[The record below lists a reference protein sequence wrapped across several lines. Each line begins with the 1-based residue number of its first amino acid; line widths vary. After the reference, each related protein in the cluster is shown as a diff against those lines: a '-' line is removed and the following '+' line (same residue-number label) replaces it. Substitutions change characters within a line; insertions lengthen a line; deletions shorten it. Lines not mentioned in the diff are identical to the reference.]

1 MATLSWQDSTRFKVF
16 PGRSKLR
23 DIVGRLRKA
32 GKRWAVLE
40 RSGPHFYVFS
50 ADELEQY
57 ADALDDGPAEKVLG
71 LHEWEES
78 AVAPAGTSEWDFDA
92 QPRPDLPA
100 KPSAG
105 RLVALD
111 RAGRPSAVAV
121 PVHKTRAKPPDLG
134 PPRGLDMPAMAPPP
148 PPAPAPGPTPAAAA
162 PEVDLATEETETE
175 TEPAAVAAVLSAQ
188 GPKEL
193 SVGAEALVDVRIE
206 LAAEAAPLAHA
217 VTAPIGIT
225 EKITAILSLSTDAL
239 EAPQGRILR
248 LDPPASGQPTVDAFV
263 VRGLRAGI
271 ANVAVLFK
279 QGASQ
284 LGTVSFAVQ
293 VREGTARAG
302 RVEGQA
308 TAAPPDGA
316 DDDVLMLLV
325 DEHRQGGDIRYRYR
339 VYSRPLRLNFEE
351 FESARFQDRGG
362 SAASAPLA
370 YVHGIYEVV
379 ARALAGRDDL
389 QKFARELRGVG
400 VDLCRQLFK
409 DDFAELLWDNRDRIR
424 AVQVTSWE
432 PYIPWEL
439 LRLRHPASGAVD
451 ERFLCEYGLVRSL
464 SGRMAPTRLRAADW
478 RTLAS
483 SYPNGSHPEVG
494 AEVAEIRRMLQ
505 GRGITAL
512 ETPSSD
518 EPLLQALEAPD
529 FDVFHIACHAGSDPA
544 RIESTSLVL
553 SDRLAAGAVQP
564 VTVDARTVAGTA
576 SLKGRTP
583 LVFLN
588 ACETGRSAP
597 LLTAWGGWPQTF
609 WQAGAGAFVGTSW
622 SVREGPAT
630 DFSLAFYRALLD
642 GATLL
647 DAAGAGRAAAKA
659 RPDAS
664 WLAYV
669 VYGHPTARV
678 QP

>member
-23 DIVGRLRKA
+23 DIVGGLRQA

-78 AVAPAGTSEWDFDA
+78 DVAPAGTREWDFDA
-92 QPRPDLPA
+92 RPRPDLPA

-111 RAGRPSAVAV
+111 GAGRPSAVAF
-121 PVHKTRAKPPDLG
+121 PVHKTRARPPDLG
-134 PPRGLDMPAMAPPP
+134 APRGVEMPRDRPLAAAPPP
-148 PPAPAPGPTPAAAA
+148 PAVPATAPPAQ
-162 PEVDLATEETETE
+162 VD
-175 TEPAAVAAVLSAQ
+175 AVLSAQ

-193 SVGAEALVDVRIE
+193 SVGAEALIDVRLE
-206 LAAEAAPLAHA
+206 RAAGAAPLAHA
-217 VTAPIGIT
+217 VTATIGTT
-225 EKITAILSLSTDAL
+225 EKITAILSLSSDAL
-239 EAPQGRILR
+239 AAPQGRILR
-248 LDPPASGQPTVDAFV
+248 LDPPAAGRPTVDAFV
-263 VRGLRAGI
+263 VRGLRAGM

-284 LGTVSFAVQ
+284 LGTVSFAVH
-293 VREGTARAG
+293 VREGTARTG
-302 RVEGQA
+302 RVEGHA
-308 TAAPPDGA
+308 TAAPADGA

-339 VYSRPLRLNFEE
+339 VYSRPLGLNFEE
-351 FESARFQDRGG
+351 FESAPFQDRGG

-409 DDFAELLWDNRDRIR
+409 DDFAELLWDNRNRIR

-439 LRLRHPASGAVD
+439 LRLRHPTSGAVD

-505 GRGITAL
+505 GRGITPR
-512 ETPSSD
+512 ETPPSD
-518 EPLLQALEAPD
+518 EPFLQALENPD
-529 FDVFHIACHAGSDPA
+529 FDVFHIACHGGSDPA

-576 SLKGRTP
+576 SLVGRTP

-647 DAAGAGRAAAKA
+647 DAASAGRAAAKA

-678 QP
+678 RS

>member
-1 MATLSWQDSTRFKVF
+1 VATLSWQDSTRFKVF

-23 DIVGRLRKA
+23 DIVGGLRKA

-57 ADALDDGPAEKVLG
+57 AEALDDGPAEKVLG

-78 AVAPAGTSEWDFDA
+78 EVAPAGTSEWDFDA
-92 QPRPDLPA
+92 RPRPDLPA

-111 RAGRPSAVAV
+111 AAGRPSAVAV
-121 PVHKTRAKPPDLG
+121 PVHKTRARPPDLG
-134 PPRGLDMPAMAPPP
+134 APRGEEMA
-148 PPAPAPGPTPAAAA
+148 PAPAAPVPATA
-162 PEVDLATEETETE
+162 PPAQVDAI
-175 TEPAAVAAVLSAQ
+175 LSAQ

-193 SVGAEALVDVRIE
+193 SVGAEALVDLRLE
-206 LAAEAAPLAHA
+206 LAAGAAPLAHA
-217 VTAPIGIT
+217 VTAPVGTT
-225 EKITAILSLSTDAL
+225 EKITAILSLSSDAL

-248 LDPPASGQPTVDAFV
+248 LDPPAAGRPTVDAFV
-263 VRGLRAGI
+263 VRGLRAGMT
-271 ANVAVLFK
+271 NVAVLFK
-279 QGASQ
+279 QGPSQ

-293 VREGTARAG
+293 VREGTARTG
-302 RVEGQA
+302 RVEGHA
-308 TAAPPDGA
+308 TAAPTDGA

-339 VYSRPLRLNFEE
+339 VYSRPLGLNFEE
-351 FESARFQDRGG
+351 FESAPFQDRGG

-409 DDFAELLWDNRDRIR
+409 DDFAERLWDNRDRIR

-505 GRGITAL
+505 GRGITSR
-512 ETPSSD
+512 ETPPSD
-518 EPLLQALEAPD
+518 EPLLQALETPD

-553 SDRLAAGAVQP
+553 SDRLAAGVVQP

-576 SLKGRTP
+576 SLSGRTP

>member
-1 MATLSWQDSTRFKVF
+1 VATLSWQDSTRFKVF

-23 DIVGRLRKA
+23 DIVGGLRKA

-40 RSGPHFYVFS
+40 RSGPLFYVFS

-57 ADALDDGPAEKVLG
+57 ADALDDGSAEKVLG
-71 LHEWEES
+71 LHEWEQSE
-78 AVAPAGTSEWDFDA
+78 VAAAGTSEWDFDA
-92 QPRPDLPA
+92 RPRPDLPA
-100 KPSAG
+100 KPSAR

-111 RAGRPSAVAV
+111 GAGRPSAVGV
-121 PVHKTRAKPPDLG
+121 PVHKTRAPPPDRG
-134 PPRGLDMPAMAPPP
+134 APRGVEMPGDRPL
-148 PPAPAPGPTPAAAA
+148 AAA
-162 PEVDLATEETETE
+162 PPSPVPATAPPAQVD
-175 TEPAAVAAVLSAQ
+175 AVLSAQ

-193 SVGAEALVDVRIE
+193 SVGAEALIDLRLE
-206 LAAEAAPLAHA
+206 LAAGAAPLAHA
-217 VTAPIGIT
+217 VTALIGIT
-225 EKITAILSLSTDAL
+225 EKITAILSLSSDAL

-248 LDPPASGQPTVDAFV
+248 LDPPTAGRPSVDAFV

-271 ANVAVLFK
+271 ASVAVLFK

-302 RVEGQA
+302 RVEGHA
-308 TAAPPDGA
+308 TAARADAA

-325 DEHRQGGDIRYRYR
+325 DEYRQGGDIRYRYR
-339 VYSRPLRLNFEE
+339 VHSRPLGLNFEE
-351 FESARFQDRGG
+351 FESPAFQDRGG
-362 SAASAPLA
+362 SAASTPLA

-379 ARALAGRDDL
+379 ARALAGRDDV

-409 DDFAELLWDNRDRIR
+409 DDFAELLWDDRDRIR

-451 ERFLCEYGLVRSL
+451 ERFLCEYRLVRSL

-483 SYPNGSHPEVG
+483 SYPNGSHLEVG
-494 AEVAEIRRMLQ
+494 AEVAEIKRMLQ
-505 GRGITAL
+505 GRGITPR
-512 ETPSSD
+512 ETPPSD
-518 EPLLQALEAPD
+518 EPLLQALETPD
-529 FDVFHIACHAGSDPA
+529 FDVFHIACHGGSDPA

-622 SVREGPAT
+622 SVRDGPAT

-642 GATLL
+642 GATLM
-647 DAAGAGRAAAKA
+647 DAAGAGRAAAKV

-678 QP
+678 GP